1 MHPGQALFCLSM
13 KPEVPFLGTLQ
24 IPLWPPSSVPVATLV
39 RLALEAYST
48 MMMMRNSQNPCPNQE
63 TPSGNREGKANL
75 GLQHPVGL
83 WFEGLDFVMSLHAE
97 PQGRGLTWPKGDE
110 GAV

>member
-1 MHPGQALFCLSM
+1 M
-13 KPEVPFLGTLQ
+13 KPGSLPWASWQ

-39 RLALEAYST
+39 PLTLEAYST
-48 MMMMRNSQNPCPNQE
+48 MMMRNSQNPRPNQE
-63 TPSGNREGKANL
+63 IPRGNREGKANL

-83 WFEGLDFVMSLHAE
+83 WFEGLDFIMSFHAE